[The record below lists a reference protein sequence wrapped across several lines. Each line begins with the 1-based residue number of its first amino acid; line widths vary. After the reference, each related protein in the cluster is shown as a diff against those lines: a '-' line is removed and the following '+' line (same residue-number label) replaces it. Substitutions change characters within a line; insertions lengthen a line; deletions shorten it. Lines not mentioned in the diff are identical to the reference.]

1 MGDRI
6 DAVKTP
12 FCINPGQASLRLRWV
27 LDTLELAVNLSA
39 YLHVF
44 RNQGKNRDLV
54 DELAT
59 EG

>member
-12 FCINPGQASLRLRWV
+12 FCINPGQARLKLRWFW
-27 LDTLELAVNLSA
+27 DTLELTVNLSA

-44 RNQGKNRDLV
+44 RKQDKKRDLV

-59 EG
+59 GG